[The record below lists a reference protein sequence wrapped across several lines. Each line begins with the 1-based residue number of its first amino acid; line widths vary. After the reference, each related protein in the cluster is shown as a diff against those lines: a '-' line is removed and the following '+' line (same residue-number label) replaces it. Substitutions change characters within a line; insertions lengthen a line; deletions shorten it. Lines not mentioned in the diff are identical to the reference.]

1 MGSGGSFDFSQMK
14 RFQKQLEELQRDQD
28 KFCRE
33 CADYLAQ
40 RLLAKVKKRTPV
52 GRAPKLASKTVK
64 VKGASG
70 KSRTFLSAQ
79 ASYWAGYTGGTLR
92 RGWTT
97 SIHRKGNDYVIE
109 INNPAQYASYV
120 EYGHRQTPGRFV
132 PAIGKTLKKA
142 WVPGQFMMTI
152 SMRELEEQAPAM
164 IEKKLTE
171 MIRRALD
178 AE

>member
-1 MGSGGSFDFSQMK
+1 MGSGGSFDFRQVK
-14 RFQKQLEELQRDQD
+14 QLQHQLEELQRDQD
-28 KFCRE
+28 RFCRE
-33 CADYLAQ
+33 CANDLAQ

-70 KSRTFLSAQ
+70 KTRTFLPAQ

-97 SIHRKGNDYVIE
+97 GIHRKGNDYVIE
-109 INNPAQYASYV
+109 INNPASYASYV

-142 WVPGQFMMTI
+142 WVPGRFMMTI
-152 SMRELEEQAPAM
+152 SVRELEEQAPAM

-171 MIRRALD
+171 MIRRALN

>member
-1 MGSGGSFDFSQMK
+1 MGSGGSFDFRQVK
-14 RFQKQLEELQRDQD
+14 QLQHQLEELQRDQD
-28 KFCRE
+28 RFCRE
-33 CADYLAQ
+33 CANDLAK

-70 KSRTFLSAQ
+70 KTRTFLSAQ

-97 SIHRKGNDYVIE
+97 GIHRKGNDYVIE
-109 INNPAQYASYV
+109 INNPASYASYV

-142 WVPGQFMMTI
+142 WVPGRFMMTI
-152 SMRELEEQAPAM
+152 SVRELEEQAPAM

-171 MIRRALD
+171 MIRSALN

>member
-70 KSRTFLSAQ
+70 KAVHFS
-79 ASYWAGYTGGTLR
+79 LR
-92 RGWTT
+92 RRLTG
-97 SIHRKGNDYVIE
+97 
-109 INNPAQYASYV
+109 
-120 EYGHRQTPGRFV
+120 PG
-132 PAIGKTLKKA
+132 
-142 WVPGQFMMTI
+142 
-152 SMRELEEQAPAM
+152 
-164 IEKKLTE
+164 
-171 MIRRALD
+171 IRAAR
-178 AE
+178 